1 MPSLGAWTFILK
13 PQVLRGAG
21 EKVCLA
27 GRPWPGSESCCES
40 QHINSHMGHKAC
52 LKEHSLFW
60 GDREVQWYMLLLLSS
75 SNTILILRLL
85 AHVCTHTSPD
95 SVLMVILCGGQHT
108 SPTLSQVTG
117 EEGDASQG
125 DHEGTRRPRV
135 YACTSVPCSLSAPN
149 IERRCLSWCCCQQR
163 FIRQSGVAAL

>member
-40 QHINSHMGHKAC
+40 QHINNHMGHKAC
-52 LKEHSLFW
+52 LKENSLFW
-60 GDREVQWYMLLLLSS
+60 GGHEVQWYMLLLLSS

-85 AHVCTHTSPD
+85 AHVCAHITP
-95 SVLMVILCGGQHT
+95 LG
-108 SPTLSQVTG
+108 
-117 EEGDASQG
+117 
-125 DHEGTRRPRV
+125 
-135 YACTSVPCSLSAPN
+135 PN
-149 IERRCLSWCCCQQR
+149 GRLVWW
-163 FIRQSGVAAL
+163 AAHVSHIIPGHR